1 MSKSFDVLMAIKGI
15 ILALFISLVL
25 TIILGLIYY
34 FTSLQESMTF
44 TLATAGLSVLISS
57 FYITYKIGSKGLIYG
72 LIIGFGFFV
81 LSIVIFY
88 IFYIGN
94 PTWPV
99 LILKLLISLIACMLG
114 GTIGAILKK

>member
-99 LILKLLISLIACMLG
+99 LILKLLISLIAGMLG
-114 GTIGAILKK
+114 GTISAILKK